1 MTLKLE
7 RDKKYIDRE
16 GNVRQVAYIGPCL
29 PDEYNCLA
37 FMVDDPRDVTWFS
50 MNGNCRFCPELNLIR
65 EHREP
70 REFYVEV
77 ARNGEVVG
85 CSNNRPLTVTI
96 ATTEVIKVREV
107 LE

>member
-1 MTLKLE
+1 MLKLE
-7 RDKKYIDRE
+7 RDKKYIDTD
-16 GNVRQVAYIGPCL
+16 GDVWQVAYIESRL

-37 FMVDDPRDVTWFS
+37 FMVDKSRSVTWFS
-50 MNGNCRFCPELNLIR
+50 IEGKNRVETQFNLIR